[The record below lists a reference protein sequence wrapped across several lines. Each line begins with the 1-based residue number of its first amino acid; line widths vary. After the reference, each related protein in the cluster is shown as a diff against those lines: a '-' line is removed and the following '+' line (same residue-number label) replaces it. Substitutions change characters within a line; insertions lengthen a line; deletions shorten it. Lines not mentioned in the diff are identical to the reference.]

1 MRRYA
6 SSLGGARRPRPC
18 TSRRSTGT
26 LTATGGGSGNPV
38 TFTSQ
43 TTGVCTTGGTNG
55 STIPGVTA
63 GTCTIAANQAGNAAY
78 NPAPQVVLSFA
89 AEPPAAFCPTRTSI
103 EALGE
108 ALLDFTQPADLT
120 DWLRQ
125 HG

>member
-43 TTGVCTTGGTNG
+43 TAGVCTTGGTNG
-55 STIPGVTA
+55 GTNGSTIAGVTA

-89 AEPPAAFCPTRTSI
+89 VEPFCRECLPSRGGWRTI
-103 EALGE
+103 
-108 ALLDFTQPADLT
+108 
-120 DWLRQ
+120 LR
-125 HG
+125 